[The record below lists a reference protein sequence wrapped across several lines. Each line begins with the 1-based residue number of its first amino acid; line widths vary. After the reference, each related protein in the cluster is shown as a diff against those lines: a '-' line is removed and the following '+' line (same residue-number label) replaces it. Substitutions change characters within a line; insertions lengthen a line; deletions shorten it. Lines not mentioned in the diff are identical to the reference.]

1 MPVVDLES
9 RIRLLVEQQV
19 QVDIPSE
26 TTDLYESGAVD
37 SLSLV
42 EILVRLEEE
51 LGVQIRLD
59 ELELDDFRSVAA
71 IARLLARN
79 GHPA

>member
-1 MPVVDLES
+1 VH
-9 RIRLLVEQQV
+9 
-19 QVDIPSE
+19 VDIPSE
-26 TTDLYESGAVD
+26 TTDLFETGAVD

-51 LGVQIRLD
+51 LGAQIRLD
-59 ELELDDFRSVAA
+59 ELELDDLRSVAA

-79 GHPA
+79 GHPS